1 MGMRKECAMVLV
13 LVCSTACSGQG
24 GEPATK
30 AVGDYLGQEPPG
42 MTAQL
47 FGSGLLSTEAN
58 ELNCSFSPDGSIVVF
73 SEWHEGRNTLMAI
86 TRDGDAWGERTVLP
100 FSSVS
105 GDVDPVFSSDGARLY
120 FSSKR
125 PRGEDD
131 QLGDSDLWF
140 VDRTSDGGWS
150 EPTLVSGVNSP
161 NMDEYY
167 TSISSDGILYFSVF
181 PEHGSPGDI
190 YRAYPVE
197 GGYET
202 PELIGEPV
210 STGHSEHDPFVAP
223 DGSYLIFT
231 SDRPGGHGRGDLWV
245 VFRTTEGGW
254 SEALNMGPEINT
266 PGYDY
271 CAMLSPDGRYLFL
284 TRNAGGNGD
293 IYWVDA
299 AVIDRLRDGLIS
311 TEDRQ

>member
-1 MGMRKECAMVLV
+1 METRIGCVVVLFLVFSTGCA
-13 LVCSTACSGQG
+13 GQG
-24 GEPATK
+24 AESPVETS
-30 AVGDYLGQEPPG
+30 GDYLGQEPPG

-47 FGSGLLSTEAN
+47 FGSGLLSTGAN
-58 ELNCSFSPDGSIVVF
+58 ELNCAVSPDGSMVVF
-73 SEWHEGRNTLMAI
+73 SEWHEGMNTLMAI
-86 TRDGDAWGERTVLP
+86 TRTGNGWGDRVVLP
-100 FSSVS
+100 FSGVS
-105 GDVDPVFSSDGARLY
+105 GDVDPVFSADGTRLY

-125 PRGEDD
+125 PRDD
-131 QLGDSDLWF
+131 HDQQADSDLWY
-140 VDRTSDGGWS
+140 VERTTDGGWG
-150 EPTLVSGVNSP
+150 EPSLLADVNSAE
-161 NMDEYY
+161 MDEYY
-167 TSISSDGILYFSVF
+167 TSIASDGALYFSVF

-190 YRAYPVE
+190 YRADPL
-197 GGYET
+197 GDGYAA
-202 PELIGEPV
+202 PELVGEPV
-210 STGHSEHDPFVAP
+210 STEYSEHDPFISP

-245 VFRTTEGGW
+245 VFRTTDGGW

-299 AVIDRLRDGLIS
+299 AVIDRLRDGLS
-311 TEDRQ
+311 